1 MNGNLIGWGV
11 AALLTLMVFSYLLGN
26 NPLYRLAQHLFVG
39 VSIGYVSL
47 LLLSN
52 LAFIQVPALAGQAG
66 LGAWLY
72 GLPLIFGLVLLLR
85 LVRPAVSAGDG
96 PLFRMLVPL
105 STIVLNIAV
114 STAAAL
120 AVGGA
125 LTGTL
130 VPQVAAS
137 MHPISGDISTLTGI
151 STLIGGIVLVL
162 GVVAALYYF
171 QFTVGPSGRRSAGGA
186 AVAGVGRWLILI
198 GLGATLGSLSVSF
211 VSALINRVEFLFT
224 PPF

>member
-1 MNGNLIGWGV
+1 MSSNGIGWAV

-39 VSIGYVSL
+39 VSIGYVTL

-52 LAFIQVPALAGQAG
+52 LVFIQVPALGSQSGAT
-66 LGAWLY
+66 AWLF
-72 GLPLIFGLVLLLR
+72 GLPLIFGLVLLAR
-85 LVRPAVSAGDG
+85 LVRPAVGAGDG
-96 PLFRMLVPL
+96 ALFRLLVPL

-130 VPQVAAS
+130 VPQIAAS
-137 MHPISGDISTLTGI
+137 MHPLGGDLP
-151 STLIGGIVLVL
+151 TLIGGIVLVL

-171 QFTVGPSGRRSAGGA
+171 HFTVGANGQRSQVGA
-186 AVAGVGRWLILI
+186 AVAGAGRWLILI
-198 GLGATLGSLSVSF
+198 GLGATLGSLAVSF
-211 VSALINRVEFLFT
+211 VSALISRVEFLFN